1 MDAGRISGE
10 DIRRDLDMVDSVDD
24 IEYYMAPS
32 VQVGLCIFLYM
43 VSQKTGFF
51 QKFQVFKF
59 LQK

>member
-51 QKFQVFKF
+51 SKISSF
-59 LQK
+59 